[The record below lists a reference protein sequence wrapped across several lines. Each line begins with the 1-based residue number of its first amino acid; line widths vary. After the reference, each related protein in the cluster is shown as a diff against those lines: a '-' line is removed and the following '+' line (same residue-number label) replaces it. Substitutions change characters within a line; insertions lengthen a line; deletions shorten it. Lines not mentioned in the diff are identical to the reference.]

1 LKKKQDNKELISKL
15 NNTINQLN
23 LEISTSKEK
32 FKINNKKNKTAA
44 NYLNIYEQK
53 ILSMN
58 NEIKSKEFEKGQY
71 LQENANL
78 NVEMKTRKNV
88 NNDEGKEKEIKLKEE
103 LDNAKLENEKL
114 NKKLEEKEKKVQ
126 NLKEYANKVQDIAN
140 KGNFEE
146 EIKQFNIEEI
156 LTESDLDLD
165 GGNNNE
171 NKEEKK
177 IRNEIK
183 NALNQN
189 KSKKNEIEETK
200 KYYSNLMIKKDGIIN
215 ALESQIM
222 PPLKKGYNSKNKA
235 NINNNINNKEVNSI
249 KELNLDSANMFPIN
263 NPNISPQ
270 EQENYEDNMDNI
282 NYDNMNEEEM
292 EEYQYN
298 PEGEEQYGNDE
309 IQDLGDIGE
318 NEGEEGYEQY
328 QYPNYEYNPEY
339 QNEEDDNE
347 YNEGQM
353 NEEFEEKG
361 EEGQDGEY
369 YGDMGNMDYG
379 NGEQEDY
386 NFNNNQINDLEIN

>member
-1 LKKKQDNKELISKL
+1 
-15 NNTINQLN
+15 
-23 LEISTSKEK
+23 
-32 FKINNKKNKTAA
+32 
-44 NYLNIYEQK
+44 
-53 ILSMN
+53 
-58 NEIKSKEFEKGQY
+58 
-71 LQENANL
+71 
-78 NVEMKTRKNV
+78 
-88 NNDEGKEKEIKLKEE
+88 
-103 LDNAKLENEKL
+103 
-114 NKKLEEKEKKVQ
+114 
-126 NLKEYANKVQDIAN
+126 
-140 KGNFEE
+140 
-146 EIKQFNIEEI
+146 
-156 LTESDLDLD
+156 
-165 GGNNNE
+165 
-171 NKEEKK
+171 
-177 IRNEIK
+177 
-183 NALNQN
+183 
-189 KSKKNEIEETK
+189 
-200 KYYSNLMIKKDGIIN
+200 MIKKDGIIN
-215 ALESQIM
+215 ALESQVM
-222 PPLKKGYNSKNKA
+222 PSLKKGYNSKNKA
-235 NINNNINNKEVNSI
+235 NINNNINNKEISSI

-292 EEYQYN
+292 EEFQYN

-369 YGDMGNMDYG
+369 YGDMGNMEYG